1 MKNDILII
9 SNEAIHKS
17 DNIYNCENLD
27 LKSIP
32 EALNVKN
39 NVRLLGRTSKL
50 KKNYEIN
57 GVDTLISG
65 NILSYLLQII
75 KINKKYPLT
84 KNFVISISPY
94 TFLACILIFFLKKK
108 PLVYLRSNGFE
119 EYKAILGFI
128 GPLIYS
134 VMFFLVTKISK
145 LISCRKHLLNGNNGE
160 IVSPSHLTNKWFMK
174 NTEVN
179 LKKINLLYIGR
190 LKVEKGIFSLV
201 KILSE
206 NNIEDIKLTIVS
218 DKENHHKLMKKNFL
232 KLFDSQSNENL
243 IQFYDECNIFI
254 LPSFTEGHPQVLD
267 EALARQRPVLVFNE
281 IAHVK
286 RDREGV
292 FVIER
297 NFQSFKNK
305 IDFIIKNYS
314 EIQSKIRS
322 NKSALPTADKFIAEL
337 EDILVKS

>member
-108 PLVYLRSNGFE
+108 TFSIFE
-119 EYKAILGFI
+119 KQ
-128 GPLIYS
+128 
-134 VMFFLVTKISK
+134 
-145 LISCRKHLLNGNNGE
+145 
-160 IVSPSHLTNKWFMK
+160 WF
-174 NTEVN
+174 
-179 LKKINLLYIGR
+179 
-190 LKVEKGIFSLV
+190 
-201 KILSE
+201 
-206 NNIEDIKLTIVS
+206 
-218 DKENHHKLMKKNFL
+218 
-232 KLFDSQSNENL
+232 
-243 IQFYDECNIFI
+243 
-254 LPSFTEGHPQVLD
+254 
-267 EALARQRPVLVFNE
+267 
-281 IAHVK
+281 
-286 RDREGV
+286 
-292 FVIER
+292 
-297 NFQSFKNK
+297 
-305 IDFIIKNYS
+305 
-314 EIQSKIRS
+314 
-322 NKSALPTADKFIAEL
+322 
-337 EDILVKS
+337 